1 MKQAPQVDA
10 IVIGAGFSGLYL
22 IRKLRDEL
30 GLNVKVFE
38 RGTGVGGTWFWNR
51 YPGARCDVESVFYSY
66 SFDEQLQQ
74 DWVWTERYPAQ
85 EEILRYINHVAD
97 RFDLRRSIEFETTV
111 VSCEYDED
119 KNLWTAETDTGD
131 RTSAPYLISA
141 VGCLSVPL
149 TPEFPGLESFGGHVY
164 HTGAWPTEGADVT
177 GLRVGV
183 IGTGSSG
190 IQVIPELARQAAEL
204 TVFQRTAT
212 FTVPARNRPLTDDER
227 TQTKS
232 IYADI
237 REAARYSGTGHLLDQ
252 PIGSGQEVDRTM
264 AKIELE
270 RRWWRGGITVPATFN
285 DTTVNLDS
293 NEFISEFVREK
304 IRSIV
309 TDPEVARLLEPHD
322 YAIGTKRIVLDA
334 GYYDTY
340 NRENVTLVST
350 RANPIEHFTPTGIVV
365 GGVEHPLDVIVL
377 ATGYDAMTGALNR
390 IRIQGRDGVLLRE
403 KWAAGPTTY
412 LGVATHSFPNFF
424 TVTGPGSPSVLSNM
438 IASIEQHVEWIAAYV
453 DHLRSNGI
461 RCTEP
466 SANAEQNWV
475 EHVNTLANATLLP
488 KAASWYMGANVPGKP
503 RVFMPYLGGVGTYR
517 RICDEVAANNYMG
530 FVHDSA
536 ETTVLPAL
544 IRTT

>member
-1 MKQAPQVDA
+1 MEETSAEDARDARGARAGDSRTPPGSTVDA

-30 GLNVKVFE
+30 GLTVKVFE
-38 RGTGVGGTWFWNR
+38 RGTDVGGTWFWNR

-74 DWVWTERYPAQ
+74 DWTWSERYPAQ
-85 EEILRYINHVAD
+85 KEILRYINHVAD
-97 RFDLRRSIEFETTV
+97 RFDLRRSIAFETTV
-111 VSCEYDED
+111 VSCDFDEETS
-119 KNLWTAETDTGD
+119 LWTVQTDTGE
-131 RTSAPYLISA
+131 RTTAPFLISA

-149 TPEFPGLESFGGHVY
+149 TPHFPGLDTFEGSIH
-164 HTGAWPTEGADVT
+164 HTGAWPVEGVDLT
-177 GLRVGV
+177 GQGVGV

-190 IQVIPELARQAAEL
+190 IQVIPELARQAERL

-212 FTVPARNRPLTDDER
+212 FTVPARNRPLTDEER
-227 TQTKS
+227 SQTKS
-232 IYADI
+232 LYADI
-237 REAARYSGTGHLLDQ
+237 REAARHSGTGHLLDQ

-264 AKIELE
+264 ARIELE
-270 RRWWRGGITVPATFN
+270 RRWWRGGITVPAVFN

-309 TDPEVARLLEPHD
+309 TDPEVAGLLEPHD

-340 NRENVTLVST
+340 NRENVSLVST
-350 RANPIEHFTPTGIVV
+350 RANPIERFSSAGVV
-365 GGVEHPLDVIVL
+365 AGGVEYPFDVIVL

-390 IRIQGRDGVLLRE
+390 IRIRGRDGVLLSD

-412 LGVATHSFPNFF
+412 LGLSTHGFPNFF
-424 TVTGPGSPSVLSNM
+424 MVTGPGSPSVLSNM
-438 IASIEQHVEWIAAYV
+438 VVSIEQHVEWISAYIE
-453 DHLRSNGI
+453 HLRSAGV
-461 RCTEP
+461 TSAEP
-466 SANAEQNWV
+466 SAEAEQHWV
-475 EHVNTLANATLLP
+475 AHVNELANRTLLP

-503 RVFMPYLGGVGTYR
+503 R
-517 RICDEVAANNYMG
+517 
-530 FVHDSA
+530 
-536 ETTVLPAL
+536 
-544 IRTT
+544 